1 MADII
6 ERLRAAH
13 HEPAKMIAAG
23 MPLDDVAAHCGRSL
37 DNLRDMLADAAFR
50 GLVAHYK
57 GNPDDDSAN

>member
-1 MADII
+1 MADLI

-13 HEPAKMIAAG
+13 HAPAKLIAAG
-23 MPLDDVAAHCGRSL
+23 MPLDCVAARCGRSL

-57 GNPDDDSAN
+57 KGTDHDTTN

>member
-1 MADII
+1 MADVI

-23 MPLDDVAAHCGRSL
+23 MPLDCVAAHCGRSL
-37 DNLRDMLADAAFR
+37 DNLRHMLSDAAFR

-57 GNPDDDSAN
+57 KGTDNDTAN